1 MRSALTTGR
10 AVGVLL
16 LVQLIGLSLPFI
28 LLFPTTSTTFLES
41 ASTAA
46 FQTRTAVFILFANAL
61 LTTGIA
67 IWAFPVFREYSSR
80 LAVLFVVVSVV
91 WVVMQSVD
99 NAQILSMMSLS
110 QQYAGSGGANSA
122 LYEIVAA
129 SVRSTRRWVHLTE
142 LLVIDFWFLVF
153 YAILFRFGFVPRLL
167 AGFGL
172 LAVVLHAAGIPL
184 PVFAG
189 YSSFMPLGWSL
200 AVSHVLIGGWLIA
213 KGFSTKD
220 SGSVDS
226 TRRHIND
233 KE

>member
-10 AVGVLL
+10 AVGVFLFI
-16 LVQLIGLSLPFI
+16 QLIGLSLPFI
-28 LLFPTTSTTFLES
+28 LLYPSTSTTFLES
-41 ASTAA
+41 ASTAT
-46 FQTRTAVFILFANAL
+46 FQTRAAVFILFANAI
-61 LTTGIA
+61 LTTAIA

-80 LAVLFVVVSVV
+80 LAELFVVVSGV

-110 QQYAGSGGANSA
+110 QQYVESGGANGQ
-122 LYEIVAA
+122 LYEIVAT
-129 SVRSTRRWVHLTE
+129 SLRSTRRWIHFTE

-153 YAILFRFGFVPRLL
+153 YATLFRFGFVPRLL

-172 LAVVLHAAGIPL
+172 LAVILHAAGIPL

-200 AVSHVLIGGWLIA
+200 AVSHVLIGGWLIV
-213 KGFSTKD
+213 KGFNTKE
-220 SGSVDS
+220 SEPGKKPVLA
-226 TRRHIND
+226 
-233 KE
+233 